1 MEIMTIAK
9 DEIFISSRDI
19 ASLTNKRHDHVL
31 RDIESQIDE
40 NSLPKFGGWYKADN
54 GQTYREYILPK
65 NIAIGIVSGYS
76 FDLRM
81 KIINRLDELENEKN
95 KPMTI
100 EQLLEHNVKVIGQL
114 KDKVIHLEDKITH
127 DKPLVSFAESVKA
140 TTNSL
145 LIRDWAKSIGIKE
158 KDVRQWLN
166 AKGYI
171 YKQHDEWRMYAS
183 DNGYFEQT
191 QSTFSTPYGG
201 QVKPTVRITGKGQ
214 TALTEKIKEA
224 LNGRA

>member
-9 DEIFISSRDI
+9 DNIFISSRDI
-19 ASLTNKRHDHVL
+19 ASLTNKEHRHVL
-31 RDIESQIDE
+31 RDIEVALEESANGYAQIWTH
-40 NSLPKFGGWYKADN
+40 PQN
-54 GQTYREYILPK
+54 GQSYKEYILPK

-100 EQLLEHNVKVIGQL
+100 EQLLEHNVMVIGQL
-114 KDKVIHLEDKITH
+114 KDKVVHLEDKITH

-140 TTNSL
+140 TINSL
-145 LIRDWAKSIGIKE
+145 LIRDWAKSILIKE
-158 KDVRQWLN
+158 KDVRKWLHE
-166 AKGYI
+166 KGYI
-171 YKQHDEWRMYAS
+171 YKQHNEWRMYAS
-183 DNGYFEQT
+183 ENGYFEQT
-191 QSTFSTPYGG
+191 QSTFSTPFGG

-214 TALTEKIKEA
+214 TALTEKIKKD
-224 LNGRA
+224 LL

>member
-9 DEIFISSRDI
+9 DNIFISSRDI
-19 ASLTNKRHDHVL
+19 AELTDKRHDHVK
-31 RDIESQIDE
+31 RDIENALKEDAP
-40 NSLPKFGGWYKADN
+40 NFGDIYFDSMN
-54 GQTYREYILPK
+54 REQLQYILPK

-81 KIINRLDELENEKN
+81 KIINRLDELENKKN

-114 KDKVIHLEDKITH
+114 KDKVVHLEYKITN
-127 DKPLVSFAESVKA
+127 DKPLVVFAESVSS
-140 TTNSL
+140 TVNSL

-158 KDVRQWLN
+158 MEARQWLS
-166 AKGYI
+166 AKGHI
-171 YKQHDEWRMYAS
+171 YKQHDKWRMYAS

-191 QSTFSTPYGG
+191 QTTRSTPNGSYVDIT
-201 QVKPTVRITGKGQ
+201 VKITGKGQ
-214 TALTEKIKEA
+214 TALTDKIKEA